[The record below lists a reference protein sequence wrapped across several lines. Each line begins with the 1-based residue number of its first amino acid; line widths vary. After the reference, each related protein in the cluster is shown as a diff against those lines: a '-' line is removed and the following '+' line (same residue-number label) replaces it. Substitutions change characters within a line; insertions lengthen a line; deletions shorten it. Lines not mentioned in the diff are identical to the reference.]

1 MDQSSLKIAL
11 LTSLNPGATWE
22 VPEKVLEDFTEM
34 GLSTLSVLGP
44 AAFVPPV
51 SSLSTGESTF
61 SVVPLSSSGESLPC
75 YLSGSALETCWS
87 VEVLTLP
94 GSLSAAA
101 LSLLLGSRPSL
112 IMNGVC
118 DKC

>member
-1 MDQSSLKIAL
+1 MDQSSLKIVL
-11 LTSLNPGATWE
+11 LISLNPGATWE

-44 AAFVPPV
+44 AAFVPLV

-61 SVVPLSSSGESLPC
+61 SVVPLSSGESLPC
-75 YLSGSALETCWS
+75 YLSGSALETCRS